1 MSTSVQP
8 ASPSSPPPHCTH
20 EADISLLNTAIVEIK
35 DTLKDL
41 KELLLSNAVLSEQ
54 VAQFKENI
62 TSIDIRLRKLE
73 LDVAQGKGSNR
84 WVERVIWCVTAA
96 ALGYYLKGSV

>member
-1 MSTSVQP
+1 MPTP
-8 ASPSSPPPHCTH
+8 CAH

-54 VAQFKENI
+54 FSHFKESI
-62 TSIDIRLRKLE
+62 TNIDIRLRKLE

-84 WVERVIWCVTAA
+84 WVVWCVTSA

>member
-1 MSTSVQP
+1 MATP
-8 ASPSSPPPHCTH
+8 CAH

-54 VAQFKENI
+54 VSHFKENI
-62 TSIDIRLRKLE
+62 NIRLRKLE
-73 LDVAQGKGSNR
+73 LDVAQGKGANR
-84 WVERVIWCVTAA
+84 WVERVVWCLTSA

>member
-1 MSTSVQP
+1 MATP
-8 ASPSSPPPHCTH
+8 CAH

-54 VAQFKENI
+54 VSHFKENI
-62 TSIDIRLRKLE
+62 TSIRLRKLE

-84 WVERVIWCVTAA
+84 WIERVVWCLTSA
-96 ALGYYLKGSV
+96 ALGFYAKSFIL

>member
-1 MSTSVQP
+1 MPTP
-8 ASPSSPPPHCTH
+8 CAH

-54 VAQFKENI
+54 VSHFKESI
-62 TSIDIRLRKLE
+62 TNIDIRLRKLE

-84 WVERVIWCVTAA
+84 WIERVVWILLTGTIGI
-96 ALGYYLKGSV
+96 LSLKEM

>member
-1 MSTSVQP
+1 MTTP
-8 ASPSSPPPHCTH
+8 CAH

-54 VAQFKENI
+54 VSHFKENI
-62 TSIDIRLRKLE
+62 TDSGHPPPKAGVGVAAGEGLE
-73 LDVAQGKGSNR
+73 QMDRACGLVPDVGDVG
-84 WVERVIWCVTAA
+84 I
-96 ALGYYLKGSV
+96 LP

>member
-1 MSTSVQP
+1 MAT
-8 ASPSSPPPHCTH
+8 PSAH

-54 VAQFKENI
+54 VSHFKENI
-62 TSIDIRLRKLE
+62 TDIDIRLRKLE

-84 WVERVIWCVTAA
+84 CSRACGLVPDVSGVRVLFEGACDV
-96 ALGYYLKGSV
+96 LCLLR

>member
-1 MSTSVQP
+1 MATP
-8 ASPSSPPPHCTH
+8 CAH

-54 VAQFKENI
+54 VSHFKENI
-62 TSIDIRLRKLE
+62 TSIDIRLRK
-73 LDVAQGKGSNR
+73 AQGKGANR
-84 WVERVIWCVTAA
+84 WVERVVWCLTSA

>member
-1 MSTSVQP
+1 MATP
-8 ASPSSPPPHCTH
+8 CAH

-54 VAQFKENI
+54 VSHFKENI

-73 LDVAQGKGSNR
+73 LDMAQGKGNSH
-84 WVERVIWCVTAA
+84 WMERILWLIITIILSGMIVIS
-96 ALGYYLKGSV
+96 KP

>member
-1 MSTSVQP
+1 MPTP
-8 ASPSSPPPHCTH
+8 CAH

-54 VAQFKENI
+54 VSHFKESI
-62 TSIDIRLRKLE
+62 TNIDIRLRKLE
-73 LDVAQGKGSNR
+73 LDVAQERGRTGGSSV
-84 WVERVIWCVTAA
+84 WS
-96 ALGYYLKGSV
+96 GYY

>member
-1 MSTSVQP
+1 MATP
-8 ASPSSPPPHCTH
+8 CAH

-54 VAQFKENI
+54 VSHFKESI
-62 TSIDIRLRKLE
+62 TNIDIRLRKLE
-73 LDVAQGKGSNR
+73 LDVAQGKGSNK
-84 WVERVIWCVTAA
+84 WIERVVWCLTSA
-96 ALGYYLKGSV
+96 ALGFYAKSFIP

>member
-1 MSTSVQP
+1 MATP
-8 ASPSSPPPHCTH
+8 CTH

-54 VAQFKENI
+54 VSHFKENI
-62 TSIDIRLRKLE
+62 TDIDIRLRKLE
-73 LDVAQGKGSNR
+73 LDVAQGKGSNK
-84 WVERVIWCVTAA
+84 WIERVVWCLTSA
-96 ALGYYLKGSV
+96 ALGFYAKSFIP

>member
-1 MSTSVQP
+1 MATP
-8 ASPSSPPPHCTH
+8 CAH

-54 VAQFKENI
+54 VSHFKENI
-62 TSIDIRLRKLE
+62 TSIDIRLRKQT
-73 LDVAQGKGSNR
+73 VSFHRMAGG
-84 WVERVIWCVTAA
+84 
-96 ALGYYLKGSV
+96 

>member
-1 MSTSVQP
+1 MATP
-8 ASPSSPPPHCTH
+8 CAH

-54 VAQFKENI
+54 VSHFKETI
-62 TSIDIRLRKLE
+62 TSIDIRLRKL
-73 LDVAQGKGSNR
+73 DVQQLLRPAGGIVVRGLQHEPHHVKFRMHQILRAVHGGENVR
-84 WVERVIWCVTAA
+84 
-96 ALGYYLKGSV
+96 

>member
-1 MSTSVQP
+1 MATP
-8 ASPSSPPPHCTH
+8 CTH

-54 VAQFKENI
+54 VSHFKESI
-62 TSIDIRLRKLE
+62 TNIDIRLRKLE

-84 WVERVIWCVTAA
+84 WIERVVWCLTSA
-96 ALGYYLKGSV
+96 ALGFYAKSFIL